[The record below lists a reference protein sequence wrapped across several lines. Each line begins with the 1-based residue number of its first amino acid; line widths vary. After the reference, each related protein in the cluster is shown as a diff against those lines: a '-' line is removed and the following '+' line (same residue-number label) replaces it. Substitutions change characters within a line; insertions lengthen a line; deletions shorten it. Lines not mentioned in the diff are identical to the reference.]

1 MATGRDAT
9 DTAFLTNTL
18 ADIRLTALSV
28 GASSTREAT
37 EDPGEVVELG

>member
-18 ADIRLTALSV
+18 ADIHLRDLRV
-28 GASSTREAT
+28 EAT
-37 EDPGEVVELG
+37 SDDELSDDPDELVELG